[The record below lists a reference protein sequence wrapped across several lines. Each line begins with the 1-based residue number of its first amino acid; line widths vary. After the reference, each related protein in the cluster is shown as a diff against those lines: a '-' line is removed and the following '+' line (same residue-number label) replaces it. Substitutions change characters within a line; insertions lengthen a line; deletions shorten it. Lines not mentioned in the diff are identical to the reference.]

1 MGRGGRLQRALD
13 QRGSPT
19 LNPGDGAF
27 YGPKIDFRI
36 KDAIGREWQ
45 LGTVQLDYQMPER
58 FGLEYVGA
66 DGATHRPVMIHRA
79 MLGSVERFLGILI
92 EHTAGAF
99 PLWLAPVQAVVL
111 PVSERFLDYGQ
122 RVRDELAAA
131 GLRVEIDDGNEK
143 LGYKIRQAQLRKV
156 PYMLV
161 VGEREAAAGTAAV
174 RLRSGE
180 DRGPVAVPEL
190 IAKLREAAAAR
201 RVAEL

>member
-1 MGRGGRLQRALD
+1 
-13 QRGSPT
+13 
-19 LNPGDGAF
+19 
-27 YGPKIDFRI
+27 
-36 KDAIGREWQ
+36 
-45 LGTVQLDYQMPER
+45 
-58 FGLEYVGA
+58 
-66 DGATHRPVMIHRA
+66 
-79 MLGSVERFLGILI
+79 
-92 EHTAGAF
+92 GAF

-122 RVRDELAAA
+122 WVRDELAAA

-201 RVAEL
+201 RAAEL